1 MEVVNI
7 QPCPLC
13 SGHKKVFQRTLFQQ
27 ALQTSNKKEKRT
39 LVVTNFVRD
48 CSVCAGNGWV
58 KSNVL
63 ESAKHEA
70 ETWRLQGVCSY

>member
-13 SGHKKVFQRTLFQQ
+13 SGHKKVFQETLFRE
-27 ALQTSNKKEKRT
+27 ALRTSDKKEKRMLT
-39 LVVTNFVRD
+39 TTSFVRD

-58 KSNVL
+58 KSSMM

-70 ETWRLQGVCSY
+70 EAWRLQGICRY